1 MACIKPH
8 TKPQHIYLDRV
19 LILYDFWG
27 KVSLNIIKTIL
38 TLSAKCTNS
47 GTVQRFFP
55 NWEISCLH
63 IGIEN
68 IVLFRAPYH
77 RKNDNYTT
85 VRERWQRRAP
95 LDFSTRVYV
104 CNIIKLTEAIISV
117 CCRNEHVKGGASVTM
132 RWKMREEVCLTF
144 CRSDVRFFFLQETQ
158 FVRLES
164 WWNFCKRGREVYMMK
179 SLRYYIQNVSG
190 IIKLSNQY
198 IMHIYTCSYKIY
210 RR

>member
-1 MACIKPH
+1 MYKFRNCSTFFSKLRDQLFTH
-8 TKPQHIYLDRV
+8 RDRK
-19 LILYDFWG
+19 L
-27 KVSLNIIKTIL
+27 
-38 TLSAKCTNS
+38 
-47 GTVQRFFP
+47 
-55 NWEISCLH
+55 
-63 IGIEN
+63 

-144 CRSDVRFFFLQETQ
+144 CRSDVRFFFFFLQETQ

>member
-1 MACIKPH
+1 MHKTHTMHAVACIKPH

-27 KVSLNIIKTIL
+27 KVSLNIIKNHF
-38 TLSAKCTNS
+38 NS
-47 GTVQRFFP
+47 VSKMYKFRNCSTFF
-55 NWEISCLH
+55 SKLRDQ
-63 IGIEN
+63 
-68 IVLFRAPYH
+68 LFTHRDRKHRVVPYH

-132 RWKMREEVCLTF
+132 R
-144 CRSDVRFFFLQETQ
+144 
-158 FVRLES
+158 
-164 WWNFCKRGREVYMMK
+164 
-179 SLRYYIQNVSG
+179 
-190 IIKLSNQY
+190 
-198 IMHIYTCSYKIY
+198 
-210 RR
+210 